1 MLRGRGIEMRI
12 VALAE
17 PLDDGGVG
25 HPAALTH
32 RLQPIPTATLFESI
46 NECCHDAGTAG
57 AQRVADGDRPSVDVR
72 PI

>member
-1 MLRGRGIEMRI
+1 MLRGRGMEMRI

-25 HPAALTH
+25 HPAALAH

-46 NECCHDAGTAG
+46 NECRHNAGTAS
-57 AQRVADGDRPSVDVR
+57 AERVTDGDGTAVDVR
-72 PI
+72 PV